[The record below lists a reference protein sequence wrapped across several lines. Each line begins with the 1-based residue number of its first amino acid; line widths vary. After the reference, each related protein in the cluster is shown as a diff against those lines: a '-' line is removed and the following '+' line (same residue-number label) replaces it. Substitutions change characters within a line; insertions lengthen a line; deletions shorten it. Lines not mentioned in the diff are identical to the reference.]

1 MSSPAG
7 IVIDT
12 SALVAPILGE
22 PGAEAVKAAFA
33 GGLPVLLSTVNLA
46 EAAAVLCRRHGV
58 PAAEALDDLLRFGA
72 EVLPFGADEAAHA
85 TPLIAAH
92 RGVLSLG
99 DAACLAT
106 AMLRGAPVLTAD
118 RAWAELGLGV
128 EVRLVR

>member
-1 MSSPAG
+1 MG
-7 IVIDT
+7 LVIDT

-22 PGAEAVKAAFA
+22 AGAEAVKAAFA
-33 GGLPVLLSTVNLA
+33 GSLPVLLSTVSLA

-58 PAAEALDDLLRFGA
+58 PAMEALTDILRFGA
-72 EVLPFGADEAAHA
+72 DAAAHA
-85 TPLIAAH
+85 APLIAAH

-99 DAACLAT
+99 DAACVAT